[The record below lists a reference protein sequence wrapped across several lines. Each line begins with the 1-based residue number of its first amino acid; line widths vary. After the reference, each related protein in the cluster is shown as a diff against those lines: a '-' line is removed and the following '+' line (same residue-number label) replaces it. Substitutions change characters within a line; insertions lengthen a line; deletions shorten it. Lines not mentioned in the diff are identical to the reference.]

1 MNLAETSLVPML
13 LLGLLL
19 LMSNLHIYFLAAM
32 QYRPIE
38 RQINDLVSV
47 RVRLSGMYFGAG
59 W

>member
-1 MNLAETSLVPML
+1 ML